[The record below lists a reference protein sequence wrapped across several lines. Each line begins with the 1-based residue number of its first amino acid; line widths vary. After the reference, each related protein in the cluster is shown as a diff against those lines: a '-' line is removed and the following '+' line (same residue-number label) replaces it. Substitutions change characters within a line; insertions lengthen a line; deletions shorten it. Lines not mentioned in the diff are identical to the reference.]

1 MPTYSYIHFY
11 ESKSINEIK
20 KKDLINIRK
29 LCNTFRFIDDLNS
42 TNDGEEFKTNYD
54 NIYPE
59 ELELRKENADKHEA
73 SFLDLDITTRDGE
86 FQVVLFDKKDS
97 FPFPTVRMP
106 DESSNV
112 PSNKQ
117 KQSSIGFLRRKGVL
131 KVCSKFIGEH
141 PCRSVISIRLQS
153 NFIEITLLHGCSPVN
168 LLHIFRTPFP
178 KNFSG
183 WLLKPLVTLK
193 SRQGVSIEKIS
204 SVIQKFINKH
214 QGYFETVCKSKQEQ
228 LHLVS

>member
-54 NIYPE
+54 NIYPV

-141 PCRSVISIRLQS
+141 PCRSVISIRLYS
-153 NFIEITLLHGCSPVN
+153 FIGIRFRHGCSPLN
-168 LLHIFRTPFP
+168 LLHIFRTPLYENP
-178 KNFSG
+178 SG
-183 WLLKPLVTLK
+183 VLLLPMGY
-193 SRQGVSIEKIS
+193 SGPCQIS
-204 SVIQKFINKH
+204 MMKLFVKMFNC
-214 QGYFETVCKSKQEQ
+214 F
-228 LHLVS
+228 

>member
-54 NIYPE
+54 NIYPV

-117 KQSSIGFLRRKGVL
+117 KQSSIGFLGTKGVL

-141 PCRSVISIRLQS
+141 PCRSVISIRLYS
-153 NFIEITLLHGCSPVN
+153 FIGIRFRHGCSPLN
-168 LLHIFRTPFP
+168 LLHIFRTPLY
-178 KNFSG
+178 KNPSG
-183 WLLKPLVTLK
+183 VLLLPMGY
-193 SRQGVSIEKIS
+193 SGPCQIS
-204 SVIQKFINKH
+204 MMKLFAKMFNC
-214 QGYFETVCKSKQEQ
+214 F
-228 LHLVS
+228 